1 MATRRPAFTF
11 LAAALLGGCLLG
23 CGGVPSTGGGS
34 GSDPTEGTER
44 SEQTDSS
51 GSSRPPE
58 STLAY
63 GGDTITGAL
72 GTYCWTQ
79 TPSGDD
85 TLLGGICVDKAGY
98 PVSEETLTVPTGS
111 TLTFAYGGRKL
122 DSLNISAYRIGQ
134 ENQLKELDGGGVLVP
149 TLGSEGNA
157 TIRLQFHRSGDQA
170 HVAAGVPAGRY
181 VVAAFVRVPQ
191 GDAQYGFHVV
201 VE

>member
-1 MATRRPAFTF
+1 MTTRRLAFAF
-11 LAAALLGGCLLG
+11 LAATLLGACLLG
-23 CGGVPSTGGGS
+23 CGGVSSTGGRD
-34 GSDPTEGTER
+34 GSDPPERTEG
-44 SEQTDSS
+44 SKQSDSS
-51 GSSRPPE
+51 GNSRPPE
-58 STLAY
+58 STLSY

-72 GTYCWTQ
+72 GTYCWGTA
-79 TPSGDD
+79 SGS
-85 TLLGGICVDKAGY
+85 ICVDSAGY

-134 ENQLKELDGGGVLVP
+134 GNQLKELDGGGVLVP

>member
-1 MATRRPAFTF
+1 MATRRPAFDF

-23 CGGVPSTGGGS
+23 CGGIPSTGGGD
-34 GSDPTEGTER
+34 GSDPKEGTER

-98 PVSEETLTVPTGS
+98 PVSEETLTVPTVS
-111 TLTFAYGGRKL
+111 TLTFAYGGREL
-122 DSLNISAYRIGQ
+122 DSLNVSAHRIGQ
-134 ENQLKELDGGGVLVP
+134 GYQLKEMNGGGVLVP

-157 TIRLQFHRSGDQA
+157 TIRLQIHRFEDGG
-170 HVAAGVPAGRY
+170 HVAAELPPEEY
-181 VVAAFVRVPQ
+181 VVAASVRVPQ
-191 GDAQYGFHVV
+191 GDALYGFHVV